1 MLRMAL
7 VTALMLAATT
17 AARAQQTPDE
27 EAAENTGPATNE
39 DVFGKDASLEPGT
52 NVALDDVRVLG
63 KSGNLL
69 RIGHGRRS
77 LFVAPMN
84 PSLIDLIPVG
94 AIINVRGM
102 LREAPSAT
110 QTKVIFATSTKVA
123 RRLARQRVYVDN
135 AEVSLL
141 P

>member
-1 MLRMAL
+1 MVRMAL
-7 VTALMLAATT
+7 VVTLLVAATT
-17 AARAQQTPDE
+17 TARAQETSDE

-39 DVFGKDASLEPGT
+39 EVFAKDASLEPGT
-52 NVALDDVRVLG
+52 NVALENVRVLG

-69 RIGHGRRS
+69 RVGHGRRS

-84 PSLIDLIPVG
+84 PSLLDLIPVG

-110 QTKVIFATSTKVA
+110 QTKVIFATSKTVA

-135 AEVSLL
+135 ADVSLL

>member
-1 MLRMAL
+1 MLR
-7 VTALMLAATT
+7 VTVVAAFLLAATT
-17 AARAQQTPDE
+17 TARAQQTTDE

-39 DVFGKDASLEPGT
+39 EVWGKDASLEPGT

-69 RIGHGRRS
+69 RVGRAGRS

-84 PSLIDLIPVG
+84 PSLIELIPVG

-110 QTKVIFATSTKVA
+110 QTKVIFATSKTVA